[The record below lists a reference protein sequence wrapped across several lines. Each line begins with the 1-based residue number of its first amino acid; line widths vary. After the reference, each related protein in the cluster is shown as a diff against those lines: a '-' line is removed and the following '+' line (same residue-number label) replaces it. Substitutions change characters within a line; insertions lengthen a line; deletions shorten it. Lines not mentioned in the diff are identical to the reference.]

1 MSTFVENRI
10 GKIEQLVPEVN
21 TENKKSTGKEKRSWV
36 NNTFLFSN
44 REGTCG
50 ENSALPTAGTMGLI
64 PDLGTRI
71 PHGTTQQKANNNK

>member
-1 MSTFVENRI
+1 MWYKTNIFISKVVSRLGLFTHS
-10 GKIEQLVPEVN
+10 
-21 TENKKSTGKEKRSWV
+21 KSTGKEKRSWV